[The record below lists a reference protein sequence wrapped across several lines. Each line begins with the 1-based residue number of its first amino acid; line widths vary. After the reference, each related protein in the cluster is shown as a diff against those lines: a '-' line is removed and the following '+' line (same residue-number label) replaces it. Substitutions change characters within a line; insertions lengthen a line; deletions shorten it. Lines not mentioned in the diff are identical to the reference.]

1 MAKLK
6 YLSQSMSIII
16 PFYFEMNGRGTLK
29 EAIKRLMSCI
39 KSLEIAPHID
49 VVITTN
55 QINLLSS
62 LHNVTVLDDSQYFS
76 IYSPGTS
83 RNYAITHTSEKIVF
97 IMDSDLIG
105 TPMLSE
111 QLHDRCITCDVAG
124 FTAFEMYPCLYLTK
138 EETERFD
145 GDFQGCLESF
155 LRGENHRV
163 EGIALASSCLLM
175 NREWFLQLGGFDER
189 FVGHG
194 GEDLELIDRLTRHY
208 PIGPRPDDYA
218 LNIKAQH
225 PGDYQGFRRYF
236 SYYALP
242 HLFAGRFLV
251 HQWHPRPLT
260 HPYHRRRAGNDAMLE
275 QMLSRSEAE
284 RGPLKGPV
292 VPCNDLNGELP
303 DFREW
308 MIRLQEEAGYPVS
321 DYPGLLRWQD
331 GIMLKR
337 PLWRKVRKLYLNPR
351 AFFRDMFKPTSR

>member
-1 MAKLK
+1 MKQVCLITPFFK
-6 YLSQSMSIII
+6 EKNNTRRSCPYRIPSKFSI
-16 PFYFEMNGRGTLK
+16 YFSHAR
-29 EAIKRLMSCI
+29 I
-39 KSLEIAPHID
+39 
-49 VVITTN
+49 ITTQERREIISDN
-55 QINLLSS
+55 FTISVKNHS
-62 LHNVTVLDDSQYFS
+62 LHKEV
-76 IYSPGTS
+76 IYSPGQH
-83 RNYAITHTSEKIVF
+83 RNELICEVNCEDIF
-97 IMDSDLIG
+97 ILDSDLIPSDE
-105 TPMLSE
+105 TLLSIIDKTYRHSTRSP
-111 QLHDRCITCDVAG
+111 QC
-124 FTAFEMYPCLYLTK
+124 FEMYPCLYLTK
-138 EETERFD
+138 EETERFN

-175 NREWFLQLGGFDER
+175 NREWFLQLGGFDEQ

-260 HPYHRRRAGNDAMLE
+260 HPYHKRRANNDQLLE
-275 QMLSRSEAE
+275 QMLARSEAE

-292 VPCNDLNGELP
+292 VPCNDLGGELP

-321 DYPGLLRWQD
+321 EYPGLLRWQE
-331 GIMLKR
+331 GVQRKR
-337 PLWRKVRKLYLNPR
+337 PLWRKLRKLYLNPR
-351 AFFRDMFKPTSR
+351 AFFADMR

>member
-1 MAKLK
+1 MKIEFIVARTLYRAGFPGSSWLERIAKLEEH
-6 YLSQSMSIII
+6 LSLNDEVGFSVSICD
-16 PFYFEMNGRGTLK
+16 
-29 EAIKRLMSCI
+29 S
-39 KSLEIAPHID
+39 
-49 VVITTN
+49 
-55 QINLLSS
+55 
-62 LHNVTVLDDSQYFS
+62 DDDADSF
-76 IYSPGTS
+76 SPGRA
-83 RNYAITHTSEKIVF
+83 RNHIISSSHSDNIFVF
-97 IMDSDLIG
+97 DADLLISSCFLAYLKDEVIKLNKSA
-105 TPMLSE
+105 M
-111 QLHDRCITCDVAG
+111 Q
-124 FTAFEMYPCLYLTK
+124 AFYMYPCLYLTK
-138 EETERFD
+138 EETERFE

-175 NREWFLQLGGFDER
+175 NREWFLQLGGFDEQ

-260 HPYHRRRAGNDAMLE
+260 HPYHKRRVNNDQLLE
-275 QMLSRSEAE
+275 QMLARSEAE

-292 VPCNDLNGELP
+292 VPCDDLGGELP
-303 DFREW
+303 EFREW

-321 DYPGLLRWQD
+321 EYPGLLRWQE
-331 GIMLKR
+331 GVQRKR
-337 PLWRKVRKLYLNPR
+337 PLWRKLRKLYLNPR

>member
-1 MAKLK
+1 MKQVCLITPFFKESNNSKRASPYNIHPKFTRYISQAK
-6 YLSQSMSIII
+6 IIT
-16 PFYFEMNGRGTLK
+16 ENGRS
-29 EAIKRLMSCI
+29 EIFNDNF
-39 KSLEIAPHID
+39 KS
-49 VVITTN
+49 VVKAHAYNKI
-55 QINLLSS
+55 
-62 LHNVTVLDDSQYFS
+62 S
-76 IYSPGTS
+76 IYSPGQY
-83 RNYAITHTSEKIVF
+83 RNEIISEINYKNVF
-97 IMDSDLIG
+97 ILDSDLI
-105 TPMLSE
+105 PSDEALLSIIDKTY
-111 QLHDRCITCDVAG
+111 QHSTRQIQCFD
-124 FTAFEMYPCLYLTK
+124 MYPCLYLTK

-175 NREWFLQLGGFDER
+175 NREWFLQLGGFDEL

-260 HPYHRRRAGNDAMLE
+260 HPYHKRRANNDQLLE
-275 QMLSRSEAE
+275 QMLARSEAE

-292 VPCNDLNGELP
+292 VPCNDLGGELP

-321 DYPGLLRWQD
+321 EYPGLLRWQE
-331 GIMLKR
+331 GVQRKR
-337 PLWRKVRKLYLNPR
+337 PLWRKLRKLYLNPR

>member
-1 MAKLK
+1 MHKI
-6 YLSQSMSIII
+6 SIIT
-16 PFYFEMNGRGTLK
+16 PFKARDHCDDD
-29 EAIKRLMSCI
+29 KRLS
-39 KSLEIAPHID
+39 
-49 VVITTN
+49 
-55 QINLLSS
+55 NLLSE
-62 LHNVTVLDDSQYFS
+62 
-76 IYSPGTS
+76 
-83 RNYAITHTSEKIVF
+83 ITTEDNIDFFIAEELPSTNFHFPHSNVF
-97 IMDSDLIG
+97 IHKMNSIPCYSAGVARNFVVRNIESEFIFFLDLDLLYPKNFINQMDAKKNKLGKSN
-105 TPMLSE
+105 
-111 QLHDRCITCDVAG
+111 V
-124 FTAFEMYPCLYLTK
+124 FFEMYPCLYLTK

-175 NREWFLQLGGFDER
+175 NREWFLQLGGFDEQ

-260 HPYHRRRAGNDAMLE
+260 HPYHKRRAGNDQLLE
-275 QMLSRSEAE
+275 QMLARTEAE

-292 VPCNDLNGELP
+292 VPCNDLGGELP

-308 MIRLQEEAGYPVS
+308 MIRLQEEAGYPVQE
-321 DYPGLLRWQD
+321 YPGLLRWQD
-331 GIMLKR
+331 GIKLKR
-337 PLWRKVRKLYLNPR
+337 PLWRKLRKLYLNPR
-351 AFFRDMFKPTSR
+351 AFFRDMFNPRSR

>member
-1 MAKLK
+1 
-6 YLSQSMSIII
+6 MS
-16 PFYFEMNGRGTLK
+16 Y
-29 EAIKRLMSCI
+29 
-39 KSLEIAPHID
+39 
-49 VVITTN
+49 
-55 QINLLSS
+55 
-62 LHNVTVLDDSQYFS
+62 
-76 IYSPGTS
+76 YSPGQS
-83 RNYAITHTSEKIVF
+83 RNNSISKSTDEYIFLIDIDLLYSSFFISELIRTACEIKAISNN
-97 IMDSDLIG
+97 
-105 TPMLSE
+105 
-111 QLHDRCITCDVAG
+111 C
-124 FTAFEMYPCLYLTK
+124 FEMYPCLYLTK

-175 NREWFLQLGGFDER
+175 NREWFLQLGGFDEQ

-260 HPYHRRRAGNDAMLE
+260 HPYHKQRAGNDQLLE
-275 QMLSRSEAE
+275 QMLARTEAE

-292 VPCNDLNGELP
+292 VPCNDLGEELP

-308 MIRLQEEAGYPVS
+308 MIRLQEEAGYPVHE
-321 DYPGLLRWQD
+321 YPGLLRWQD
-331 GIMLKR
+331 GIKLKR
-337 PLWRKVRKLYLNPR
+337 PLWRKLRKLYLNPR
-351 AFFRDMFKPTSR
+351 AFFKDMFNPRSR

>member
-1 MAKLK
+1 MMMLFLVRVIGDT
-6 YLSQSMSIII
+6 LSRISVIT
-16 PFYFEMNGRGTLK
+16 PFFFKGNGRGTYI
-29 EAIKRLMSCI
+29 EAQSRLEKCF
-39 KSLEIAPHID
+39 
-49 VVITTN
+49 
-55 QINLLSS
+55 LSS
-62 LHNVTVLDDSQYFS
+62 VNIDKVLIGNLAWNCEIFKDVKTTTYIHKHSV
-76 IYSPGTS
+76 YSPGVARNKAVMSTS
-83 RNYAITHTSEKIVF
+83 NEWIFLLDA
-97 IMDSDLIG
+97 DLIL
-105 TPMLSE
+105 TSLLATNLTERIRKVSNLSN
-111 QLHDRCITCDVAG
+111 VS
-124 FTAFEMYPCLYLTK
+124 FEMYPCLYLTK
-138 EETERFD
+138 EETKRFN

-163 EGIALASSCLLM
+163 EGIALASSCLLI
-175 NREWFLQLGGFDER
+175 NREWFLQLGGFDEQ

-260 HPYHRRRAGNDAMLE
+260 HPYHRRRAGNDQLLE
-275 QMLSRSEAE
+275 QMLSRTEAE

-292 VPCNDLNGELP
+292 VPCNDLGGELP

-321 DYPGLLRWQD
+321 EYPGLLRWQE
-331 GIMLKR
+331 GVQRKR
-337 PLWRKVRKLYLNPR
+337 PLWRKLRKLYLNPR
-351 AFFRDMFKPTSR
+351 AFFADMR

>member
-1 MAKLK
+1 MI
-6 YLSQSMSIII
+6 SIIV
-16 PFYFEMNGRGTLK
+16 PFRYRAG
-29 EAIKRLMSCI
+29 
-39 KSLEIAPHID
+39 APKL
-49 VVITTN
+49 N
-55 QINLLSS
+55 SE
-62 LHNVTVLDDSQYFS
+62 YFS
-76 IYSPGTS
+76 YLTSTIPYSEMITASDNIESHAGVYSPGQHRNNLVNKSSYTS
-83 RNYAITHTSEKIVF
+83 VF
-97 IMDSDLIG
+97 LLDNDLLLSHQLTEHLSDFSSTQSDIPL
-105 TPMLSE
+105 PFFS
-111 QLHDRCITCDVAG
+111 
-124 FTAFEMYPCLYLTK
+124 MYPCLYLTK

-175 NREWFLQLGGFDER
+175 NREWFLQLGGFDEQ

-260 HPYHRRRAGNDAMLE
+260 HPYHKRRAGNDQLLE
-275 QMLSRSEAE
+275 QMLARTEAE

-292 VPCNDLNGELP
+292 VPCNDLGGELP

-308 MIRLQEEAGYPVS
+308 MIRLQEEAGYPVQE
-321 DYPGLLRWQD
+321 YPGLLRWQD
-331 GIMLKR
+331 GIKPKR
-337 PLWRKVRKLYLNPR
+337 PLWRKLRKLYLNPR
-351 AFFRDMFKPTSR
+351 AFFRDMFNPRSR

>member
-1 MAKLK
+1 MTNKSDLTVGK
-6 YLSQSMSIII
+6 KNVVCKKRDIKGIFSPGVIRNSII
-16 PFYFEMNGRGTLK
+16 L
-29 EAIKRLMSCI
+29 
-39 KSLEIAPHID
+39 D
-49 VVITTN
+49 V
-55 QINLLSS
+55 
-62 LHNVTVLDDSQYFS
+62 
-76 IYSPGTS
+76 
-83 RNYAITHTSEKIVF
+83 THDYIF
-97 IMDSDLIG
+97 LNDSDLVINPRLSKEILEQRNKVQKIG
-105 TPMLSE
+105 KN
-111 QLHDRCITCDVAG
+111 
-124 FTAFEMYPCLYLTK
+124 AFEMYPCLYLTK

-163 EGIALASSCLLM
+163 EGIALASSCLLL
-175 NREWFLQLGGFDER
+175 NREWFLQLGGFDEQ

-208 PIGPRPDDYA
+208 PIGPRPDDYG

-260 HPYHRRRAGNDAMLE
+260 HPYHKRRAGNDQLLE
-275 QMLSRSEAE
+275 QMLSRSESE
-284 RGPLKGPV
+284 RGPLKGPI

-308 MIRLQEEAGYPVS
+308 MIRFQEEAGYPVR

-331 GIMLKR
+331 GIRLKR
-337 PLWRKVRKLYLNPR
+337 PLWRKLRKLYLNPR
-351 AFFRDMFKPTSR
+351 AFFRDMFKPASL

>member
-1 MAKLK
+1 MPVSLRIVE
-6 YLSQSMSIII
+6 LSVII
-16 PFYFEMNGRGTLK
+16 PFFFQQGKRGTWAD
-29 EAIKRLMSCI
+29 AIRRLHFCLLPISDTVGLDI
-39 KSLEIAPHID
+39 LIP
-49 VVITTN
+49 TN
-55 QINLLSS
+55 QVAVLSGKIDGQLIDDIQPS
-62 LHNVTVLDDSQYFS
+62 LV
-76 IYSPGTS
+76 YSPGLS
-83 RNYAITHTSEKIVF
+83 RNNAVAYSVAHSIFLVDADLLGAPVLLEQLTGRSSNL
-97 IMDSDLIG
+97 SDLN
-105 TPMLSE
+105 
-111 QLHDRCITCDVAG
+111 
-124 FTAFEMYPCLYLTK
+124 AFEMYPCLYLTK

-163 EGIALASSCLLM
+163 EGIALASSCLLL
-175 NREWFLQLGGFDER
+175 NREWFLQLGGFDEQ

-208 PIGPRPDDYA
+208 PIGPRPADYG

-260 HPYHRRRAGNDAMLE
+260 HPYHKRRAGNDQLLE
-275 QMLSRSEAE
+275 QMLSRSESE
-284 RGPLKGPV
+284 RGPLKGPI

-321 DYPGLLRWQD
+321 EYPGLLRWQD
-331 GIMLKR
+331 GIKPKR
-337 PLWRKVRKLYLNPR
+337 PLWRKLRKLYLNPK
-351 AFFRDMFKPTSR
+351 AFFRDMFKPASH

>member
-1 MAKLK
+1 MQKI
-6 YLSQSMSIII
+6 SIIT
-16 PFYFEMNGRGTLK
+16 PFKARDHCDDE
-29 EAIKRLMSCI
+29 ERLS
-39 KSLEIAPHID
+39 
-49 VVITTN
+49 
-55 QINLLSS
+55 NLLSGITTED
-62 LHNVTVLDDSQYFS
+62 NIDFFIAEEFS
-76 IYSPGTS
+76 STKFHFPHP
-83 RNYAITHTSEKIVF
+83 NVF
-97 IMDSDLIG
+97 IHTMNSIPCYSAGVARNFVVRNIKSEFIFFLDLDLLYPKNFINQMDVKKSKLG
-105 TPMLSE
+105 RSN
-111 QLHDRCITCDVAG
+111 V
-124 FTAFEMYPCLYLTK
+124 FFEMYPCLYLTK
-138 EETERFD
+138 EETDRFD

-175 NREWFLQLGGFDER
+175 NREWFLQLGGFDEQ

-194 GEDLELIDRLTRHY
+194 GEDLELIDRLTRYY
-208 PIGPRPDDYA
+208 PIGPRPADYG

-260 HPYHRRRAGNDAMLE
+260 HPYHKRRAGNDQLLE
-275 QMLSRSEAE
+275 QMLARSEAE

-292 VPCNDLNGELP
+292 VPCNDLGGELP

-321 DYPGLLRWQD
+321 EYPGLLRWQE
-331 GIMLKR
+331 GVQRKR
-337 PLWRKVRKLYLNPR
+337 PLWRKLRKLYLNPR
-351 AFFRDMFKPTSR
+351 AFFRDMFNSTSR

>member
-1 MAKLK
+1 MEKMDDITYISIYKRRANEIDDNVLNNFLTQNPVISNKN
-6 YLSQSMSIII
+6 SII
-16 PFYFEMNGRGTLK
+16 N
-29 EAIKRLMSCI
+29 
-39 KSLEIAPHID
+39 
-49 VVITTN
+49 TTQN
-55 QINLLSS
+55 
-62 LHNVTVLDDSQYFS
+62 S
-76 IYSPGTS
+76 IIFSPGRERNRAIYNATS
-83 RNYAITHTSEKIVF
+83 TRIFLVDI
-97 IMDSDLIG
+97 DLIISS
-105 TPMLSE
+105 TVTRF
-111 QLHDRCITCDVAG
+111 LHDTHGQSTHPSLQHFDM
-124 FTAFEMYPCLYLTK
+124 FPCLYLTK

-175 NREWFLQLGGFDER
+175 NREWFLQLGGFDEQ

-260 HPYHRRRAGNDAMLE
+260 HPYHKRRAGNDQLLE

-308 MIRLQEEAGYPVS
+308 MIRVQEEAGYPVS
-321 DYPGLLRWQD
+321 EYPGLLRWQD
-331 GIMLKR
+331 GITLRR

>member
-1 MAKLK
+1 MTNKSDLTVGK
-6 YLSQSMSIII
+6 KNVDCKKRDIKGIFSPGVIRNSII
-16 PFYFEMNGRGTLK
+16 L
-29 EAIKRLMSCI
+29 
-39 KSLEIAPHID
+39 D
-49 VVITTN
+49 V
-55 QINLLSS
+55 
-62 LHNVTVLDDSQYFS
+62 
-76 IYSPGTS
+76 
-83 RNYAITHTSEKIVF
+83 THDYIF
-97 IMDSDLIG
+97 LNDSDLVINPRLSKEILEQRNKVQKIG
-105 TPMLSE
+105 KN
-111 QLHDRCITCDVAG
+111 
-124 FTAFEMYPCLYLTK
+124 AFEMYPCLYLTK

-175 NREWFLQLGGFDER
+175 NRKWFLQLGGFDEQ

-208 PIGPRPDDYA
+208 PIGPRPADYG

-260 HPYHRRRAGNDAMLE
+260 HPYHKRRAGNDQLLE

-292 VPCNDLNGELP
+292 VPCHDLHGELP

-308 MIRLQEEAGYPVS
+308 MIRLQEEAGYPVNE
-321 DYPGLLRWQD
+321 YPGLLRWQD
-331 GIMLKR
+331 GITPKR
-337 PLWRKVRKLYLNPR
+337 PLWRKLRKLYLNPR
-351 AFFRDMFKPTSR
+351 AFFRDMFKPTYL

>member
-1 MAKLK
+1 MKTSA
-6 YLSQSMSIII
+6 II
-16 PFYFEMNGRGTLK
+16 PHFYSSHRGS
-29 EAIKRLMSCI
+29 EEDSQKRLNKCI
-39 KSLEIAPHID
+39 DSISKSKNNIFLVAKDLDVDIESYVQVLIIDGLATPSTTRNYAAKNADSDNIFLLDADLICSPNIVKEIDKIRPFAP
-49 VVITTN
+49 T
-55 QINLLSS
+55 
-62 LHNVTVLDDSQYFS
+62 QYFS
-76 IYSPGTS
+76 M
-83 RNYAITHTSEKIVF
+83 F
-97 IMDSDLIG
+97 
-105 TPMLSE
+105 
-111 QLHDRCITCDVAG
+111 
-124 FTAFEMYPCLYLTK
+124 PCLYLTK

-331 GIMLKR
+331 GITLKR

-351 AFFRDMFKPTSR
+351 AFFRDMFKPASR

>member
-1 MAKLK
+1 MPHDINIITPL
-6 YLSQSMSIII
+6 YFQQS
-16 PFYFEMNGRGTLK
+16 GRGRLC
-29 EAIKRLMSCI
+29 ILMKRLEACL
-39 KSLEIAPHID
+39 KSLSCVNPQNILVPTNLPPQLSEI
-49 VVITTN
+49 
-55 QINLLSS
+55 INAI
-62 LHNVTVLDDSQYFS
+62 VLDDKQNGPV
-76 IYSPGTS
+76 YSPGNA
-83 RNYAITHTSEKIVF
+83 RNHAIVYAPAKMIF
-97 IMDSDLIG
+97 IMDADLLCSS
-105 TPMLSE
+105 MLSE
-111 QLHDRCITCDVAG
+111 QLHSRGVECERAG
-124 FTAFEMYPCLYLTK
+124 DNAFDMYPCLYLTK

-175 NREWFLQLGGFDER
+175 NREWFLQLGGFDEQ

-208 PIGPRPDDYA
+208 PIGPRPTDYG

-260 HPYHRRRAGNDAMLE
+260 HPYHKRRAGNDQLLE
-275 QMLSRSEAE
+275 QMLARSEADK
-284 RGPLKGPV
+284 GPLKGPV

-321 DYPGLLRWQD
+321 EYPGLLRWQD
-331 GIMLKR
+331 GIKPKR

-351 AFFRDMFKPTSR
+351 AFFRDMFKPASH

>member
-1 MAKLK
+1 MSNYLLSTITPFNGRSIYSLAASRKINFLK
-6 YLSQSMSIII
+6 YTPKNYI
-16 PFYFEMNGRGTLK
+16 NGLIDNIVILDANNTNEFKGYDF
-29 EAIKRLMSCI
+29 
-39 KSLEIAPHID
+39 SLLQLNSDE
-49 VVITTN
+49 N
-55 QINLLSS
+55 
-62 LHNVTVLDDSQYFS
+62 S
-76 IYSPGTS
+76 IYSPGAV
-83 RNYAITHTSEKIVF
+83 RNFAVTYTASNFLFFIDADLLCSSTLEKELI
-97 IMDSDLIG
+97 DSARYLANIA
-105 TPMLSE
+105 P
-111 QLHDRCITCDVAG
+111 Q
-124 FTAFEMYPCLYLTK
+124 AFEMYPCLYLTK

-163 EGIALASSCLLM
+163 EGIALASSCLLI

-260 HPYHRRRAGNDAMLE
+260 HPYHRRRASNDAMLE
-275 QMLSRSEAE
+275 QMLANP
-284 RGPLKGPV
+284 GPLCGPV
-292 VPCNDLNGELP
+292 VPCDALGGVLP
-303 DFREW
+303 DFRSW
-308 MIRLQEEAGYPVS
+308 MISLQEAAGYPLA
-321 DYPGLLRWQD
+321 DYPGLLRWAD
-331 GIMLKR
+331 GVTVKR
-337 PLWRKVRKLYLNPR
+337 QLWRKLRKLYMNPR
-351 AFFRDMFKPTSR
+351 LFLKDLLGNKLKNRN

>member
-1 MAKLK
+1 MNRLNSCLQSLK
-6 YLSQSMSIII
+6 HPSSMGVII
-16 PFYFEMNGRGTLK
+16 
-29 EAIKRLMSCI
+29 S
-39 KSLEIAPHID
+39 
-49 VVITTN
+49 TN
-55 QINLLSS
+55 QSTKLFNYDGAQVLNDHQNTSIFAPGQARKHAIN
-62 LHNVTVLDDSQYFS
+62 
-76 IYSPGTS
+76 
-83 RNYAITHTSEKIVF
+83 HTSAEMVF
-97 IMDSDLIG
+97 IVDADLICSS
-105 TPMLSE
+105 TLRTQLQNRSE
-111 QLHDRCITCDVAG
+111 TCDHVG
-124 FTAFEMYPCLYLTK
+124 VSAFEMYPCLYLTK

-163 EGIALASSCLLM
+163 EGIALASSCLLL
-175 NREWFLQLGGFDER
+175 NREWFLQLGGFDEQ

-260 HPYHRRRAGNDAMLE
+260 HPYHKRRANNDQLLE
-275 QMLSRSEAE
+275 QMLARSEAE

-292 VPCNDLNGELP
+292 VPCNDLGGELP

-321 DYPGLLRWQD
+321 EYPGLLRWQE
-331 GIMLKR
+331 GVQRKR
-337 PLWRKVRKLYLNPR
+337 PLWRKLRKLYLNPR
-351 AFFRDMFKPTSR
+351 AFFADMR

>member
-1 MAKLK
+1 MAHI
-6 YLSQSMSIII
+6 STII
-16 PFYFEMNGRGTLK
+16 PYFTRSRDLDSRLIDNAAISGMRLLGEVIISDQSTPSVVKSMEMASNTHCIHTPLHLDKPFAPGIARNHAISAANFDFIFFLDLDLLCPPTLFA
-29 EAIKRLMSCI
+29 ELPQRVNILFETGA
-39 KSLEIAPHID
+39 
-49 VVITTN
+49 
-55 QINLLSS
+55 
-62 LHNVTVLDDSQYFS
+62 NV
-76 IYSPGTS
+76 
-83 RNYAITHTSEKIVF
+83 
-97 IMDSDLIG
+97 
-105 TPMLSE
+105 
-111 QLHDRCITCDVAG
+111 
-124 FTAFEMYPCLYLTK
+124 FEMYPCLYLTK

-163 EGIALASSCLLM
+163 EGIALASSGLLL
-175 NREWFLQLGGFDER
+175 NREWFLQLGGFDEQ

-208 PIGPRPDDYA
+208 PIGPRPDDYG

-260 HPYHRRRAGNDAMLE
+260 HPYHKRRAGNDQLLE
-275 QMLSRSEAE
+275 QMLSRSESE
-284 RGPLKGPV
+284 RGPLKGPI

-331 GIMLKR
+331 GIGPKR
-337 PLWRKVRKLYLNPR
+337 PLWRKLRKLYLDPR
-351 AFFRDMFKPTSR
+351 AFFRDMFKPASL

>member
-1 MAKLK
+1 MPINITVVIPFFHLGHERGSLTDAKIRLNRCIDSFTESDTSLTIMTNK
-6 YLSQSMSIII
+6 SDLTVGKKNVVCKKRDIKGIFSPGVIRNSII
-16 PFYFEMNGRGTLK
+16 L
-29 EAIKRLMSCI
+29 
-39 KSLEIAPHID
+39 D
-49 VVITTN
+49 V
-55 QINLLSS
+55 
-62 LHNVTVLDDSQYFS
+62 
-76 IYSPGTS
+76 
-83 RNYAITHTSEKIVF
+83 THDYIF
-97 IMDSDLIG
+97 LNDSDLVINPRLSKEILEQRNKVQKIG
-105 TPMLSE
+105 KN
-111 QLHDRCITCDVAG
+111 
-124 FTAFEMYPCLYLTK
+124 AFEMYPCLYLTK

-163 EGIALASSCLLM
+163 EGIALASSCLLL
-175 NREWFLQLGGFDER
+175 NREWFLQLGGFDEQ

-208 PIGPRPDDYA
+208 PIGPRPDDYG

-260 HPYHRRRAGNDAMLE
+260 HPYHKRRAGNDQLLE
-275 QMLSRSEAE
+275 QMLSRSESE
-284 RGPLKGPV
+284 RGSLKGPI

-308 MIRLQEEAGYPVS
+308 MIRLQEEAGYPVR

-331 GIMLKR
+331 GIGPKR
-337 PLWRKVRKLYLNPR
+337 PLWRKLRKLYLNPR
-351 AFFRDMFKPTSR
+351 AFFRDMFKPASL

>member
-1 MAKLK
+1 
-6 YLSQSMSIII
+6 MSSINKSDNLAIEFII
-16 PFYFEMNGRGTLK
+16 PYSFRFESDGISLNVRKNRCFSSIPKAFTFY
-29 EAIKRLMSCI
+29 SH
-39 KSLEIAPHID
+39 P
-49 VVITTN
+49 
-55 QINLLSS
+55 
-62 LHNVTVLDDSQYFS
+62 LDDIIS
-76 IYSPGTS
+76 
-83 RNYAITHTSEKIVF
+83 NHTPCDKIVPTF
-97 IMDSDLIG
+97 SPAQARNKIVKGLKHSDGYIFFQDIDLI
-105 TPMLSE
+105 LSKKLAE
-111 QLHDRCITCDVAG
+111 TLSTQALKLRNLSN
-124 FTAFEMYPCLYLTK
+124 FSFEMYPCLYLTK

-175 NREWFLQLGGFDER
+175 NREWFLQLGGFDEQ

-260 HPYHRRRAGNDAMLE
+260 HPYHKRRAGNDQLLE
-275 QMLSRSEAE
+275 QMLARTEAE

-292 VPCNDLNGELP
+292 VPCNDLGGELP

-308 MIRLQEEAGYPVS
+308 MIRLQEEAGYPVQE
-321 DYPGLLRWQD
+321 YPGLLRWQD
-331 GIMLKR
+331 GIKPKR
-337 PLWRKVRKLYLNPR
+337 PLWRKLRKLYLNPR
-351 AFFRDMFKPTSR
+351 AFFRDMFNPRSR

>member
-1 MAKLK
+1 MQKI
-6 YLSQSMSIII
+6 SIIT
-16 PFYFEMNGRGTLK
+16 PFKARDHCDDE
-29 EAIKRLMSCI
+29 KRLS
-39 KSLEIAPHID
+39 
-49 VVITTN
+49 
-55 QINLLSS
+55 NLLSE
-62 LHNVTVLDDSQYFS
+62 
-76 IYSPGTS
+76 
-83 RNYAITHTSEKIVF
+83 ITTEDNIDFFIAEELPSTNINFPHSNVF
-97 IMDSDLIG
+97 IHTMNSVPCYSAGVARNFVVRNIKSEFIFFLDLDLLYPKGFIN
-105 TPMLSE
+105 
-111 QLHDRCITCDVAG
+111 QIDVKKCKLERSNV
-124 FTAFEMYPCLYLTK
+124 FFEMYPCLYLTK
-138 EETERFD
+138 EETERFE

-175 NREWFLQLGGFDER
+175 NREWFLQLGGFDEQ

-260 HPYHRRRAGNDAMLE
+260 HPYHKRRANNDQLLE
-275 QMLSRSEAE
+275 QMLARSEAE

-292 VPCNDLNGELP
+292 VPCNDLGGELP

-321 DYPGLLRWQD
+321 EYPGLLRWQE
-331 GIMLKR
+331 GVQRKR
-337 PLWRKVRKLYLNPR
+337 PLWRKLRKLYLNPR

>member
-1 MAKLK
+1 MTNKSDLTVGK
-6 YLSQSMSIII
+6 KNVVCKKRDIKGIFSPGVIRNSII
-16 PFYFEMNGRGTLK
+16 L
-29 EAIKRLMSCI
+29 
-39 KSLEIAPHID
+39 D
-49 VVITTN
+49 V
-55 QINLLSS
+55 
-62 LHNVTVLDDSQYFS
+62 
-76 IYSPGTS
+76 
-83 RNYAITHTSEKIVF
+83 THDYIF
-97 IMDSDLIG
+97 LNDSDLVINPRLSKEILEQRNKVQKIG
-105 TPMLSE
+105 KN
-111 QLHDRCITCDVAG
+111 
-124 FTAFEMYPCLYLTK
+124 AFEMYPCLYLTK

-163 EGIALASSCLLM
+163 EGIALASSCLLL
-175 NREWFLQLGGFDER
+175 NREWFLQLGGFDEQ

-208 PIGPRPDDYA
+208 PIGPRPDDYG

-260 HPYHRRRAGNDAMLE
+260 HPYHKRRAGNDQLLE

-284 RGPLKGPV
+284 RCPLKGPV
-292 VPCNDLNGELP
+292 VPCHNLNGELP

-308 MIRLQEEAGYPVS
+308 MIRLQEEAGYPVNE
-321 DYPGLLRWQD
+321 YPGLLRWQD
-331 GIMLKR
+331 GITPKR
-337 PLWRKVRKLYLNPR
+337 PLWRKLRKLYLNPR
-351 AFFRDMFKPTSR
+351 AFFRDMFKPTSL

>member
-1 MAKLK
+1 MHKKEPLEYIVPCLHSDMARGGRDILTRRLNKLS
-6 YLSQSMSIII
+6 LTLGANRVNISISHDMIHDIPHDVIVKNELII
-16 PFYFEMNGRGTLK
+16 RYNGTFSPAKARNKIVKKCHSDYIFIFDVDLLPTEETL
-29 EAIKRLMSCI
+29 
-39 KSLEIAPHID
+39 
-49 VVITTN
+49 
-55 QINLLSS
+55 
-62 LHNVTVLDDSQYFS
+62 
-76 IYSPGTS
+76 
-83 RNYAITHTSEKIVF
+83 NYALTKSV
-97 IMDSDLIG
+97 
-105 TPMLSE
+105 
-111 QLHDRCITCDVAG
+111 QLHQGIKPEFDM
-124 FTAFEMYPCLYLTK
+124 FPCLYLTK

-175 NREWFLQLGGFDER
+175 NREWFLQLGGFDEQY
-189 FVGHG
+189 VGHG

-251 HQWHPRPLT
+251 HQWHPRPLM
-260 HPYHRRRAGNDAMLE
+260 HPYHKRRAGNDHLLE
-275 QMLSRSEAE
+275 QKLSRSEAE

-292 VPCNDLNGELP
+292 VPCNVLNGELP

-308 MIRLQEEAGYPVS
+308 MIRVQEEAGYPVS
-321 DYPGLLRWQD
+321 EYPGLLRWQD
-331 GIMLKR
+331 GITLKR

>member
-1 MAKLK
+1 MNDIRISTIVPYLKRNDEQHNRLIDNATINDIRLSGEVIITDQSPQGLPLSFKMASNVA
-6 YLSQSMSIII
+6 YQHI
-16 PFYFEMNGRGTLK
+16 PLHPDKPFSPGLARNL
-29 EAIKRLMSCI
+29 AISSSRFDFIFFL
-39 KSLEIAPHID
+39 D
-49 VVITTN
+49 VD
-55 QINLLSS
+55 LL
-62 LHNVTVLDDSQYFS
+62 
-76 IYSPGTS
+76 YSPTLSNELCS
-83 RNYAITHTSEKIVF
+83 RAEGLAKNNK
-97 IMDSDLIG
+97 
-105 TPMLSE
+105 
-111 QLHDRCITCDVAG
+111 
-124 FTAFEMYPCLYLTK
+124 TAFEMYPCLYLTK

-163 EGIALASSCLLM
+163 EGIALASSCLLL

-194 GEDLELIDRLTRHY
+194 GEDLELIDRLCQHY
-208 PIGPRPDDYA
+208 PIGPRPADYG

-260 HPYHRRRAGNDAMLE
+260 HPYHKRRAGNDALLE
-275 QMLSRSEAE
+275 QMLANP
-284 RGPLKGPV
+284 GPLKGPV
-292 VPCNDLNGELP
+292 IPCNDLNGELP

-321 DYPGLLRWQD
+321 EYPGLLRWKD
-331 GIMLKR
+331 GVTVKR
-337 PLWRKVRKLYLNPR
+337 PLWRKMRKLYLNPK
-351 AFFRDMFKPTSR
+351 AFFKDMVKSKS

>member
-1 MAKLK
+1 MDCDLLCNPRLK
-6 YLSQSMSIII
+6 NEI
-16 PFYFEMNGRGTLK
+16 
-29 EAIKRLMSCI
+29 SC
-39 KSLEIAPHID
+39 EY
-49 VVITTN
+49 N
-55 QINLLSS
+55 
-62 LHNVTVLDDSQYFS
+62 
-76 IYSPGTS
+76 
-83 RNYAITHTSEKIVF
+83 RNESCV
-97 IMDSDLIG
+97 
-105 TPMLSE
+105 
-111 QLHDRCITCDVAG
+111 
-124 FTAFEMYPCLYLTK
+124 AFEMYPCLYLTK

-175 NREWFLQLGGFDER
+175 NREWFLQLGGFDEQ

-260 HPYHRRRAGNDAMLE
+260 HPYHKRRAGNDQLLE
-275 QMLSRSEAE
+275 QMLARTEAE

-292 VPCNDLNGELP
+292 VPCNDLGGELP

-308 MIRLQEEAGYPVS
+308 MIRLQEEAGYPVQE
-321 DYPGLLRWQD
+321 YPGLLRWQD
-331 GIMLKR
+331 GIKPKR
-337 PLWRKVRKLYLNPR
+337 PLWRKLRKLYLNPR
-351 AFFRDMFKPTSR
+351 AFFRDMFNPRSR

>member
-1 MAKLK
+1 MIN
-6 YLSQSMSIII
+6 IIT
-16 PFYFEMNGRGTLK
+16 PFYHASNRGEISSSITRLSNAISSLSPYEQESIYITSNIK
-29 EAIKRLMSCI
+29 EILSKHGIVSRVLNFNRGDFSPGVARNEAIKSCGSKYIFIFDADLMSQA
-39 KSLEIAPHID
+39 SLIIHI
-49 VVITTN
+49 
-55 QINLLSS
+55 QSLLSQP
-62 LHNVTVLDDSQYFS
+62 DYCRPPF
-76 IYSPGTS
+76 
-83 RNYAITHTSEKIVF
+83 
-97 IMDSDLIG
+97 
-105 TPMLSE
+105 
-111 QLHDRCITCDVAG
+111 
-124 FTAFEMYPCLYLTK
+124 FEMYPCLYLTK

-175 NREWFLQLGGFDER
+175 NREWFLQLGGFDEQ

-260 HPYHRRRAGNDAMLE
+260 HPYHKRRAGNDQLLE

-321 DYPGLLRWQD
+321 EYPGLLRWQD
-331 GIMLKR
+331 GITLRR

>member
-1 MAKLK
+1 M
-6 YLSQSMSIII
+6 
-16 PFYFEMNGRGTLK
+16 PFYHENNRGNIQKNIIRLK
-29 EAIKRLMSCI
+29 KSIESLLLNTHTNISIVSNVTEILSAHEIVSHPLEYRDHCFSPGVARNEAIKSCRTESI
-39 KSLEIAPHID
+39 FIFDADLLCQPKLVTHIESL
-49 VVITTN
+49 
-55 QINLLSS
+55 
-62 LHNVTVLDDSQYFS
+62 
-76 IYSPGTS
+76 TS
-83 RNYAITHTSEKIVF
+83 KPKNHRPPS
-97 IMDSDLIG
+97 
-105 TPMLSE
+105 
-111 QLHDRCITCDVAG
+111 
-124 FTAFEMYPCLYLTK
+124 FEMYPCLYLTK

-308 MIRLQEEAGYPVS
+308 MIHLQEEAGYPVS

-331 GIMLKR
+331 GITLKR

-351 AFFRDMFKPTSR
+351 AFFKDMFKPASR

>member
-1 MAKLK
+1 M
-6 YLSQSMSIII
+6 LSTNKSDSLDIDFII
-16 PFYFEMNGRGTLK
+16 PYSYRTELDGIKQDVRKKRCFSSIPKAFTSPETLD
-29 EAIKRLMSCI
+29 A
-39 KSLEIAPHID
+39 
-49 VVITTN
+49 
-55 QINLLSS
+55 
-62 LHNVTVLDDSQYFS
+62 VLANPLFGETATSTF
-76 IYSPGTS
+76 SPGKA
-83 RNYAITHTSEKIVF
+83 RNKIVQESINSDNYIF
-97 IMDSDLIG
+97 FQDVDLI
-105 TPMLSE
+105 LSE
-111 QLHDRCITCDVAG
+111 ALAEILYTRVLKLRAIGRCS
-124 FTAFEMYPCLYLTK
+124 FEMYPCLYLTK

-163 EGIALASSCLLM
+163 EGIALASSCLLL
-175 NREWFLQLGGFDER
+175 NREWFLQLGGFDEQ

-208 PIGPRPDDYA
+208 PIGPRPDDYG

-260 HPYHRRRAGNDAMLE
+260 HPYHKRRAGNDQLLE
-275 QMLSRSEAE
+275 QMLSRSESE
-284 RGPLKGPV
+284 RGPLKGPI

-308 MIRLQEEAGYPVS
+308 MIRLQEEAGYPVR

-331 GIMLKR
+331 GIGPKR
-337 PLWRKVRKLYLNPR
+337 PLWRKLRKLYLNPR
-351 AFFRDMFKPTSR
+351 AFFRDMFKPASL

>member
-1 MAKLK
+1 MFDSL
-6 YLSQSMSIII
+6 LSMDIFDTLLHVS
-16 PFYFEMNGRGTLK
+16 GTLP
-29 EAIKRLMSCI
+29 ENFRQRLTDL
-39 KSLEIAPHID
+39 KSLKFLSHEKMD
-49 VVITTN
+49 VYSAGYARNEAVRAACGEYLFFVDAD
-55 QINLLSS
+55 LL
-62 LHNVTVLDDSQYFS
+62 LNPQLLLGLPNRHKQLVQQC
-76 IYSPGTS
+76 
-83 RNYAITHTSEKIVF
+83 
-97 IMDSDLIG
+97 
-105 TPMLSE
+105 E
-111 QLHDRCITCDVAG
+111 QT
-124 FTAFEMYPCLYLTK
+124 FEMYPCLYLTK

-163 EGIALASSCLLM
+163 EGIALASSCLLI
-175 NREWFLQLGGFDER
+175 NREWFLQLGGFDEQ

-260 HPYHRRRAGNDAMLE
+260 HPYHRRRAGNDQLLE
-275 QMLSRSEAE
+275 QMLSRTEAE

-292 VPCNDLNGELP
+292 VPCNDLGGELP

-321 DYPGLLRWQD
+321 EYPGLLRWQE
-331 GIMLKR
+331 GVQRKR
-337 PLWRKVRKLYLNPR
+337 PLWRKLRKLYLNPR
-351 AFFRDMFKPTSR
+351 AFFADMR

>member
-1 MAKLK
+1 MEHSVAH
-6 YLSQSMSIII
+6 
-16 PFYFEMNGRGTLK
+16 TL
-29 EAIKRLMSCI
+29 
-39 KSLEIAPHID
+39 
-49 VVITTN
+49 
-55 QINLLSS
+55 
-62 LHNVTVLDDSQYFS
+62 
-76 IYSPGTS
+76 
-83 RNYAITHTSEKIVF
+83 F
-97 IMDSDLIG
+97 IMDADLLCS
-105 TPMLSE
+105 P
-111 QLHDRCITCDVAG
+111 QLAKQLPDRCRLYAHTG
-124 FTAFEMYPCLYLTK
+124 QPSFEMYPCLYLTK

-155 LRGENHRV
+155 LRGESHRV
-163 EGIALASSCLLM
+163 EGIALASSCLLI
-175 NREWFLQLGGFDER
+175 NREWFLQLGGFDEQ

-260 HPYHRRRAGNDAMLE
+260 HPYHKRRANNDQLLE
-275 QMLSRSEAE
+275 QMLARSEAE
-284 RGPLKGPV
+284 RGPLKGPA
-292 VPCNDLNGELP
+292 VPCNDLGGELP

-321 DYPGLLRWQD
+321 EYPGLLRWQE
-331 GIMLKR
+331 GGQRKR
-337 PLWRKVRKLYLNPR
+337 PLWRKLRKLYLNPR
-351 AFFRDMFKPTSR
+351 AFFADMR

>member
-1 MAKLK
+1 MA
-6 YLSQSMSIII
+6 
-16 PFYFEMNGRGTLK
+16 RDH
-29 EAIKRLMSCI
+29 AIKCSTTKALFLMD
-39 KSLEIAPHID
+39 AD
-49 VVITTN
+49 
-55 QINLLSS
+55 LLCPPE
-62 LHNVTVLDDSQYFS
+62 LVEQ
-76 IYSPGTS
+76 
-83 RNYAITHTSEKIVF
+83 
-97 IMDSDLIG
+97 
-105 TPMLSE
+105 LSE
-111 QLHDRCITCDVAG
+111 RSQICCHYGL
-124 FTAFEMYPCLYLTK
+124 TAFEMYPCLYLTK

-163 EGIALASSCLLM
+163 EGIALASSCLLI
-175 NREWFLQLGGFDER
+175 NREWFLQLGGFDEQ

-260 HPYHRRRAGNDAMLE
+260 HPYHKRRAGNDALLE
-275 QMLSRSEAE
+275 QMLANP
-284 RGPLKGPV
+284 GPLKGPV
-292 VPCNDLNGELP
+292 IPCNDLNGELP

-308 MIRLQEEAGYPVS
+308 MIRLQEEAGYPVRE
-321 DYPGLLRWQD
+321 YPGLLRWKD
-331 GIMLKR
+331 GVTVKR
-337 PLWRKVRKLYLNPR
+337 PLWRKMRKLYLNPK
-351 AFFRDMFKPTSR
+351 AFFKDMVKSKS

>member
-1 MAKLK
+1 ML
-6 YLSQSMSIII
+6 
-16 PFYFEMNGRGTLK
+16 N
-29 EAIKRLMSCI
+29 
-39 KSLEIAPHID
+39 
-49 VVITTN
+49 VITPLYINSQCSGDFRLVVNRLDALVECIGESAWDIYIPTN
-55 QINLLSS
+55 RLSLINSEGNLKVISDNQS
-62 LHNVTVLDDSQYFS
+62 YAE
-76 IYSPGTS
+76 YSPGQA
-83 RNYAITHTSEKIVF
+83 RNYAVAKSSSKMIF
-97 IMDSDLIG
+97 MMDVDLLWA
-105 TPMLSE
+105 PKLAFELES
-111 QLHDRCITCDVAG
+111 RCIKCKQIDMSG
-124 FTAFEMYPCLYLTK
+124 FEMYPCLYLTE

-145 GDFQGCLESF
+145 GDFQGCLESY

-163 EGIALASSCLLM
+163 EGIALASSCLLI
-175 NREWFLQLGGFDER
+175 NREWFLQLGGFDEQ

-260 HPYHRRRAGNDAMLE
+260 HPYHRRRAGNDQLLE
-275 QMLSRSEAE
+275 QMLSRTEAE

-292 VPCNDLNGELP
+292 VPCNDLGGELP

-321 DYPGLLRWQD
+321 EYPGLLRWQE
-331 GIMLKR
+331 GVQRKR
-337 PLWRKVRKLYLNPR
+337 PLWRKLRKLYLNPR
-351 AFFRDMFKPTSR
+351 AFFADMR

>member
-1 MAKLK
+1 
-6 YLSQSMSIII
+6 MSIDFII
-16 PFYFEMNGRGTLK
+16 PYFYSSHRGSKKDCDDRLTSCLESVDGENICIVAN
-29 EAIKRLMSCI
+29 EAGSQRYKNISFHCI
-39 KSLEIAPHID
+39 ATNDITNASARNIAVNKS
-49 VVITTN
+49 N
-55 QINLLSS
+55 
-62 LHNVTVLDDSQYFS
+62 
-76 IYSPGTS
+76 
-83 RNYAITHTSEKIVF
+83 SEKIF
-97 IMDSDLIG
+97 FLDADLIVN
-105 TPMLSE
+105 S
-111 QLHDRCITCDVAG
+111 QLLAHFNVKESDRTTAPI
-124 FTAFEMYPCLYLTK
+124 AFEMYPCLYLTK

-175 NREWFLQLGGFDER
+175 NREWFLQLGGFDEQ

-260 HPYHRRRAGNDAMLE
+260 HPYHKRRANNDQLLE
-275 QMLSRSEAE
+275 QMLARSEAE

-292 VPCNDLNGELP
+292 VPCNDLGGELP

-321 DYPGLLRWQD
+321 EYPGLLRWQE
-331 GIMLKR
+331 GVQRKR
-337 PLWRKVRKLYLNPR
+337 PLWRKLRKLYLNPR